1 MSRSGDSP
9 AKGSFLASQKLDG
22 STLLT
27 TSRRI
32 AVSIEGTCNE
42 RPLRRRPN
50 SNRTSPRLF
59 SSHSFSSIVFPPS
72 PPPQPPLL
80 PPSGGLVSTNVSS
93 IVLPRQAKSP
103 SFWELSRMIRRSCT
117 LISNPHFGAL
127 PHAPRVMYPHTTPA
141 LRSLPACSEGVCAL
155 ELRSHFSAVPHAPR
169 VAYPQ
174 LAPSL

>member
-1 MSRSGDSP
+1 M
-9 AKGSFLASQKLDG
+9 
-22 STLLT
+22 LT
-27 TSRRI
+27 TSRRF
-32 AVSIEGTCNE
+32 AVLLEGTCNE
-42 RPLRRRPN
+42 RPLRRQPN

-59 SSHSFSSIVFPPS
+59 PSHSFSSVVFPPS

-80 PPSGGLVSTNVSS
+80 PPHPLSGVLVSTHVSS

-103 SFWELSRMIRRSCT
+103 SVWELSRMLRRSCT
-117 LISNPHFGAL
+117 LILNPHFGAL
-127 PHAPRVMYPHTTPA
+127 PHAPRVMRPHTTPA

-155 ELRSHFSAVPHAPR
+155 ELRSHFSAVPHASR